1 MTDNTQVPTEV
12 NTHWYTPLVTFFIL
26 VGQGIARAVR
36 YAVSFRWVI
45 DITRWLLGTGGT
57 ISESA
62 FLLATTYVIIN
73 LVAHKLVMWL
83 VFGDTN
89 TIDTLNQIAMIAFSV
104 LPELIMI
111 SAIAKS
117 YEQWKLLAH
126 TKKIECLV
134 WAILFTLPT
143 LVFAYMTIRTISGFV
158 SLESAGQNYTL
169 TGDDLRWR
177 VISGW
182 LYGVSQMLYAQ
193 IGKGTLDK
201 VFTDLRAALVTKE
214 SDIAQLTASVN
225 NLTAQLHTQ
234 EQELL
239 QLKIKNATRK
249 VKSDVTTEESNI
261 TQLPQS
267 PEKRAQDKQIAKLK
281 LVVRTTILAGK
292 KPNWRQIS
300 NETGVNYA
308 KVRRVGPGLVSE
320 VSQELQTAQE
330 QAVNE

>member
-1 MTDNTQVPTEV
+1 MATNNPTTTEEKKQG
-12 NTHWYTPLVTFFIL
+12 WYIVYPMLVFQAITT
-26 VGQGIARAVR
+26 AVC

-45 DITRWLLGTGGT
+45 DITRWLLGIGGT
-57 ISESA
+57 IAESA
-62 FLLATTYVIIN
+62 FLLATTYVIVN
-73 LVAHKLVMWL
+73 LVAHKLVMWI
-83 VFGDTN
+83 VFGNTN
-89 TIDTLNQIAMIAFSV
+89 IIDTLNQVAMIAFSV
-104 LPELIMI
+104 LPELIVI

-126 TKKIECLV
+126 TKKVECLI

-143 LVFAYMTIRTISGFV
+143 LVFAYMTVRTISGFV
-158 SLESAGQNYTL
+158 SLESTGQNYTL

-182 LYGVSQMLYAQ
+182 LYGVSQMLYVQ

-201 VFTDLRAALVTKE
+201 VFSDLRGTLVTKE
-214 SDIAQLTASVN
+214 SNIATLTESVN
-225 NLTAQLHTQ
+225 NLTAKLNTQ

-249 VKSDVTTEESNI
+249 NKSDITTEQSNI
-261 TQLPQS
+261 TQLSQLPAA
-267 PEKRAQDKQIAKLK
+267 RTHDKQIAKLK

-300 NETGVNYA
+300 NETGINYA
-308 KVRRVGPGLVSE
+308 KVRRIGPGLVTD
-320 VSQELQTAQE
+320 VSQELQTGQE
-330 QAVNE
+330 HAANE